1 MIEGIMLIAIGIVL
15 IRAVRKMRNGVNKLK
30 NLK

>member
-1 MIEGIMLIAIGIVL
+1 MIEGIFLIAIGIVL
-15 IRAVRKMRNGVNKLK
+15 MRAGRKTRNGINKLK

>member
-1 MIEGIMLIAIGIVL
+1 MIEGIFLIAIGIIL
-15 IRAVRKMRNGVNKLK
+15 MRAGRKMRNGVNKLK